1 VSARDA
7 RTLRPGRVRVG
18 VGLVASTLVLALSVA
33 SAVSGALVGLLGL
46 VLFGFGFLAY
56 AFQLV
61 HPRSRA
67 TRLDAE
73 GFRVWNVWGQPIH
86 SVAWDRVA
94 EFGPVQSYGP
104 WGRPAELVGFR
115 CDPPL
120 PPRWWQRTPHVLRRH
135 LDGFDA
141 SLPDYYAGFDST
153 LELMLEYANEGL
165 VTPARLS
172 GHLSPL

>member
-1 VSARDA
+1 M
-7 RTLRPGRVRVG
+7 GF
-18 VGLVASTLVLALSVA
+18 GLVGSTLILTLSIVA
-33 SAVSGALVGLLGL
+33 VFSGALVGLLGL
-46 VLFGFGFLAY
+46 VLFGFGFLVY

-67 TRLDAE
+67 TRIDAE
-73 GFRVWNVWGQPIH
+73 GFRVWNVWGQPVH

-94 EFGPVQSYGP
+94 QLGAVRGNGP
-104 WGRPAELVGFR
+104 WGPGTTQLVGFR
-115 CDPPL
+115 CEPPL

-141 SLPDYYAGFDST
+141 SLPDYYAGFDPT
-153 LELMLEYANEGL
+153 LELMLEYADEGR

-172 GHLSPL
+172 GRLSPL